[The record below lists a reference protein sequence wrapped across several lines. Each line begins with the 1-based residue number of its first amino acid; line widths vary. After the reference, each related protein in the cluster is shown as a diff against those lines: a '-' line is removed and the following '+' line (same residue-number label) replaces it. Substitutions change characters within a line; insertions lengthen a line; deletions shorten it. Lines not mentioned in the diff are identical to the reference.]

1 MQNPITSDT
10 PQPHSVTNTDIDL
23 SAVSFGI
30 SNLPNLSSLSS
41 LSHPTQGKQR
51 HSDVNRLVWGFREY
65 FHFDSTV
72 SEPRGGERYRTAIDR
87 FENLLIDL
95 LPEKTRTQISEFA
108 SPEHYREVR
117 GAYRM
122 RASRMVSEEELVSLS
137 HEVKAAL
144 IWRELTRSLSCPG

>member
-1 MQNPITSDT
+1 MQDPIVSDT
-10 PQPHSVTNTDIDL
+10 PQPQSVTNADIDL
-23 SAVSFGI
+23 SAISFGI

-72 SEPRGGERYRTAIDR
+72 SEPRGGERYRSAVDR
-87 FENLLIDL
+87 FENILIDL
-95 LPEKTRTQISEFA
+95 LPEKTRAEINQFA
-108 SPEHYREVR
+108 SPDHYREVR

-122 RASRMVSEEELVSLS
+122 RASRMVSEEELLNLT
-137 HEVKAAL
+137 HEIKAAL
-144 IWRELTRSLSCPG
+144 IWREITASLRCAE